1 MDPEELEIPD
11 YYDVITRPMDF
22 STIKNKLNS
31 NQYKA
36 GLPEFIE
43 DINLTFDNCLRY
55 NGEDESIGKMCKLV
69 REEFQRIYQQL
80 NMDFYIS

>member
-1 MDPEELEIPD
+1 M
-11 YYDVITRPMDF
+11 ITRPMDF

-31 NQYKA
+31 NQYNG